1 MASRSAALAR
11 PQPRPETAAMVSLK
25 ILRGAELAP
34 GVRAEVQ
41 WPDGTPRFVIGRDPA
56 ANWPI
61 PDSTLALSARH
72 CELMVTAR
80 GVLLRDLSTN
90 GTFVNDDTERLR
102 TDRLLQHGDR
112 ITLGPYQV
120 RLAMVDATVNASP
133 LAARTV
139 GAPRLA
145 PGATP
150 MPAVMPAAL
159 PSPVSVPVPV
169 PAADV
174 AQGAAH
180 EADLGL
186 TRMAQPPRAARRP
199 RGVPGAPAAPGASA
213 PTSPSLPH
221 TSPHTSPHASPARP
235 GPVLAAG
242 APAPGP
248 AGLHRP
254 APALAHPP
262 RGGELSAAG
271 AQAVRNALADGLGL
285 PASVLASE
293 DALQL
298 TLRVAALAQ
307 AAVGGLHHLL
317 AQQARVRN
325 RIGARP
331 PAVLDGEPNPLRL
344 AGESAQAMYA
354 LLTHADPGAAVA
366 QACSDLLQHQE
377 RLLDAVDAS
386 AERMGRTLAPQAFE
400 RAIGSASTAD
410 AARCWAL
417 YLEIWQRMGLP
428 AGQPWA
434 EGFAEA
440 LARHLALAYETPRG
454 S

>member
-1 MASRSAALAR
+1 
-11 PQPRPETAAMVSLK
+11 MVSLK

-34 GVRAEVQ
+34 GVLAEVQ
-41 WPDGTPRFVIGRDPA
+41 WPDGTARFVIGRDPA

-61 PDSTLALSARH
+61 PDTTLSLSARH
-72 CELMVTAR
+72 CELLATPR

-90 GTFVNDDTERLR
+90 GTYVNDDGERLR
-102 TDRLLQHGDR
+102 NDRLLQHGDR

-120 RLAMVDATVNASP
+120 RLALVDTTVNVGAP
-133 LAARTV
+133 QARAAART
-139 GAPRLA
+139 
-145 PGATP
+145 
-150 MPAVMPAAL
+150 PAPAA
-159 PSPVSVPVPV
+159 
-169 PAADV
+169 PAT
-174 AQGAAH
+174 AAMSH
-180 EADLGL
+180 AASAAPPTEPAPEDAGL
-186 TRMAQPPRAARRP
+186 TRLAHAPRAARKAR
-199 RGVPGAPAAPGASA
+199 APGASGA
-213 PTSPSLPH
+213 EPAAARPAA
-221 TSPHTSPHASPARP
+221 ASP
-235 GPVLAAG
+235 
-242 APAPGP
+242 
-248 AGLHRP
+248 
-254 APALAHPP
+254 
-262 RGGELSAAG
+262 RGHDLPAAG
-271 AQAVRNALADGLGL
+271 AQAVRDALAEGLGL
-285 PASVLASE
+285 PASVLAGQ
-293 DALQL
+293 DALAL

-331 PAVLDGEPNPLRL
+331 AAVLDGEPNPLRL

-366 QACSDLLQHQE
+366 QACNDLLQHQE
-377 RLLDAVDAS
+377 RLLDAVDTT

-440 LARHLALAYETPRG
+440 LARHLALAYETPTRG
-454 S
+454 

>member
-1 MASRSAALAR
+1 
-11 PQPRPETAAMVSLK
+11 MVSLK

-34 GVRAEVQ
+34 GVRDEVH
-41 WPDGTPRFVIGRDPA
+41 WPAGTSRFVIGRDPA
-56 ANWPI
+56 AHWAI

-72 CELMVTAR
+72 CELVATPR
-80 GVLLRDLSTN
+80 GVVLRDLSTN
-90 GTFVNDDTERLR
+90 GTFVNDDVERLHA
-102 TDRLLQHGDR
+102 DRLLQHGDR

-120 RLAMVDATVNASP
+120 RLALVESTVRVGQRPAASP
-133 LAARTV
+133 APAKTTPLA
-139 GAPRLA
+139 
-145 PGATP
+145 
-150 MPAVMPAAL
+150 MPAAAK
-159 PSPVSVPVPV
+159 P
-169 PAADV
+169 PAPTPR
-174 AQGAAH
+174 AA
-180 EADLGL
+180 EADAGDVGL
-186 TRMAQPPRAARRP
+186 TRMAQSPRAARKP
-199 RGVPGAPAAPGASA
+199 RAAPAAAASVPAGTVPAPRAADLPAASA
-213 PTSPSLPH
+213 QAL
-221 TSPHTSPHASPARP
+221 RE
-235 GPVLAAG
+235 
-242 APAPGP
+242 
-248 AGLHRP
+248 
-254 APALAHPP
+254 ALA
-262 RGGELSAAG
+262 E
-271 AQAVRNALADGLGL
+271 GLGL
-285 PASVLASE
+285 PASVLAGR

-377 RLLDAVDAS
+377 RLLDAVDTA
-386 AERMGRTLAPQAFE
+386 ADRMGRTLAPQAFE

-440 LARHLALAYETPRG
+440 LARHLALAYETPTRG
-454 S
+454 